1 MVADVAPSPPP
12 DDRGLREEH
21 VDSEVIL
28 EGRFLKARRDTVRL
42 PDGVHATRE
51 FIVHPGAVAVL
62 PILDDGRI
70 LLERQYRYPLRRVML
85 EVPAGKLDPGEE
97 PWTCGRRE
105 LQEETGYTAREWA
118 RAGEIHNAA
127 AYSDEVIHLWFA
139 RGLTPGPAR
148 LDAEEFLELLPVT
161 EAQFDQLAARG
172 VITDVK
178 TLIALQWLQRW
189 RSGAWPLEW
198 MACP

>member
-1 MVADVAPSPPP
+1 MDADDVPPLTSG
-12 DDRGLREEH
+12 DRGLREEP
-21 VDSEVIL
+21 VASEVIL

-42 PDGVHATRE
+42 PDGMHATRE

-85 EVPAGKLDPGEE
+85 EVPAGKLDAGEE
-97 PWTCGRRE
+97 PWSCGRRE

-148 LDAEEFLELLPVT
+148 LDAEEFLELFPVT
-161 EAQFDQLAARG
+161 EAQFDQLAASG
-172 VITDVK
+172 AITDVK

-189 RSGAWPLEW
+189 RSGAWPLSW
-198 MACP
+198 MVCP

>member
-1 MVADVAPSPPP
+1 MVASFSSAST
-12 DDRGLREEH
+12 G
-21 VDSEVIL
+21 
-28 EGRFLKARRDTVRL
+28 
-42 PDGVHATRE
+42 TRC
-51 FIVHPGAVAVL
+51 G
-62 PILDDGRI
+62 G
-70 LLERQYRYPLRRVML
+70 
-85 EVPAGKLDPGEE
+85 PGEE
-97 PWTCGRRE
+97 PWSCGRRE

-161 EAQFDQLAARG
+161 EAQFDQLASRG